1 MKKCT
6 NLLMRVVNEVGFLER
21 FANPCQKR
29 FAGQCSRIYD
39 CPVKTQVKLNDGV
52 SEHMR
57 KGGRR
62 GNRAS
67 VWMAQGTMETQVSNM
82 YKRELEEQVLMQERS
97 CTHMHAHVHVHMHT
111 CETRWCEGLVGLLK
125 SNEREEE

>member
-1 MKKCT
+1 MD
-6 NLLMRVVNEVGFLER
+6 G
-21 FANPCQKR
+21 
-29 FAGQCSRIYD
+29 SRD
-39 CPVKTQVKLNDGV
+39 DGNT
-52 SEHMR
+52 S
-57 KGGRR
+57 
-62 GNRAS
+62 
-67 VWMAQGTMETQVSNM
+67 QVSNM